1 MNVSIAP
8 SATTSPR
15 PRRTQ
20 EERRAET
27 RRKLI
32 DATIQV
38 LQARGAARMTM
49 AEVAEKAGLTRGAIQ
64 YHFET
69 PTELLKA
76 TVVEIAERMGG
87 IIDIG
92 ALRQMDLG
100 ARIDALID
108 ANWQAYTSG
117 NYVAFLEIAIQGR
130 IEPELGAV
138 VRETLAEI
146 ELTRAETWTELF
158 ADTGRGREEIVAWRT
173 ALQVMARGL
182 ALSKMIAHQD
192 AIVDPQVERF
202 KAMLKQQLV
211 AA

>member
-1 MNVSIAP
+1 MNVSIAG
-8 SATTSPR
+8 SPR

-32 DATIQV
+32 DATIQA
-38 LQARGAARMTM
+38 LQERGAARMTM

-76 TVVEIAERMGG
+76 TVVEIAERMGSM
-87 IIDIG
+87 IDIDV
-92 ALRQMDLG
+92 LRGMELG
-100 ARIDALID
+100 PRIDALID
-108 ANWQAYTSG
+108 ANWEAYTSG
-117 NYVAFLEIAIQGR
+117 DYVAFLEIAIQGR
-130 IEPELGAV
+130 IEPELGTV
-138 VRETLAEI
+138 VRETLDEI
-146 ELTRAETWTELF
+146 ELSRAETWTELF
-158 ADTGRGREEIVAWRT
+158 ADTGRTRDEIVAWRT

-182 ALSKMIAHQD
+182 ALSKMIAHQE

>member
-8 SATTSPR
+8 SAR

-32 DATIQV
+32 DAAIQA
-38 LQARGAARMTM
+38 LQERGAARMTM
-49 AEVAEKAGLTRGAIQ
+49 AEVAENAGLTRGAIQ
-64 YHFET
+64 YHFDT

-87 IIDIG
+87 LIDIA
-92 ALRQMDLG
+92 ALREMDLDS
-100 ARIDALID
+100 RIDALID
-108 ANWQAYTSG
+108 ANWKAYTSG

-130 IEPELGAV
+130 IEPDLGKV

-146 ELTRAETWTELF
+146 ELSRAETWTEIF
-158 ADTGRGREEIVAWRT
+158 ADTGRTREEIVAWRT
-173 ALQVMARGL
+173 TLQVMARGL
-182 ALSKMIAHQD
+182 ALSRMIAHQD
-192 AIVDPQVERF
+192 AVVDPQVERF
-202 KAMLKQQLV
+202 KAMLKQQLT
-211 AA
+211 AD

>member
-1 MNVSIAP
+1 MNVSIA
-8 SATTSPR
+8 TSQR

-32 DATIQV
+32 DATIQA
-38 LQARGAARMTM
+38 LQEHGAARMTM
-49 AEVAEKAGLTRGAIQ
+49 ADVAEKAGLTRGAIQ
-64 YHFET
+64 YHFDT

-87 IIDIG
+87 MIDIG
-92 ALRQMDLG
+92 ALRGMELG
-100 ARIDALID
+100 PRIDALID
-108 ANWQAYTSG
+108 ANWKAYTSG
-117 NYVAFLEIAIQGR
+117 NYIAFLEIAVQGR
-130 IEPELGAV
+130 IEPELGKV

-146 ELTRAETWTELF
+146 ELSRADTWTEIF
-158 ADTGRGREEIVAWRT
+158 ADTGRTRDEIIAWRT

-202 KAMLKQQLV
+202 TTMLKQQLG

>member
-1 MNVSIAP
+1 MNVSIA
-8 SATTSPR
+8 TSQR

-32 DATIQV
+32 DATIQA
-38 LQARGAARMTM
+38 LQEHGAARMTM
-49 AEVAEKAGLTRGAIQ
+49 ADVAEKAGLTRGAIQ
-64 YHFET
+64 YHFDT

-87 IIDIG
+87 MIDIG
-92 ALRQMDLG
+92 ALRGMELG
-100 ARIDALID
+100 PRIDALID
-108 ANWQAYTSG
+108 ANWKAYTSG
-117 NYVAFLEIAIQGR
+117 NYIAFLEIAVQGR
-130 IEPELGAV
+130 IDPELGQV

-146 ELTRAETWTELF
+146 ELSRADTWTEIF
-158 ADTGRGREEIVAWRT
+158 ADTGRTRDEIIAWRT

-202 KAMLKQQLV
+202 TTMLKQQLG

>member
-1 MNVSIAP
+1 MNVSIA
-8 SATTSPR
+8 TSQR

-32 DATIQV
+32 DATIQA
-38 LQARGAARMTM
+38 LQERGAARMTM
-49 AEVAEKAGLTRGAIQ
+49 ADVAEKAGLTRGAIQ
-64 YHFET
+64 YHFDT

-87 IIDIG
+87 MIDIG
-92 ALRQMDLG
+92 ALRGMALG
-100 ARIDALID
+100 PRIDALID
-108 ANWQAYTSG
+108 ANWKAYTSG
-117 NYVAFLEIAIQGR
+117 NYIAFLEIAVQGR
-130 IEPELGAV
+130 IEPELGKV

-146 ELTRAETWTELF
+146 ELSRADTWTEIF
-158 ADTGRGREEIVAWRT
+158 ADTGRTRDEIIAWRT

-202 KAMLKQQLV
+202 TTMLKQQLG

>member
-8 SATTSPR
+8 SAR

-32 DATIQV
+32 DAAIQA
-38 LQARGAARMTM
+38 LQERGAARMTM
-49 AEVAEKAGLTRGAIQ
+49 AEVAENAGLTRGAIQ
-64 YHFET
+64 YHFDT

-87 IIDIG
+87 LIDIA
-92 ALRQMDLG
+92 ALREMDLDS
-100 ARIDALID
+100 RIDALID
-108 ANWQAYTSG
+108 ANWKAYTSG

-130 IEPELGAV
+130 IEPDLGKV

-146 ELTRAETWTELF
+146 ELSRAETWTEIF
-158 ADTGRGREEIVAWRT
+158 ADTGRTREEIVAWRT
-173 ALQVMARGL
+173 TLQVMARGL

-192 AIVDPQVERF
+192 AVVDPQVERF
-202 KAMLKQQLV
+202 KAMLKQQLT
-211 AA
+211 AD

>member
-1 MNVSIAP
+1 MNVSIA
-8 SATTSPR
+8 TSQR

-32 DATIQV
+32 DATIQA
-38 LQARGAARMTM
+38 LQEHGAARMTM
-49 AEVAEKAGLTRGAIQ
+49 ADVAEKAGLTRGAIQ
-64 YHFET
+64 YHFDT

-87 IIDIG
+87 MIDIG
-92 ALRQMDLG
+92 ALRGMELSP
-100 ARIDALID
+100 RIDALID
-108 ANWQAYTSG
+108 ANWKAYTSG
-117 NYVAFLEIAIQGR
+117 NYIAFLEIAVQGR
-130 IEPELGAV
+130 IEPELGKV

-146 ELTRAETWTELF
+146 ELSRADTWTEIF
-158 ADTGRGREEIVAWRT
+158 ADTGRTRDEIIAWRT
-173 ALQVMARGL
+173 ALQVMARGV

-202 KAMLKQQLV
+202 TTMLKQQLG